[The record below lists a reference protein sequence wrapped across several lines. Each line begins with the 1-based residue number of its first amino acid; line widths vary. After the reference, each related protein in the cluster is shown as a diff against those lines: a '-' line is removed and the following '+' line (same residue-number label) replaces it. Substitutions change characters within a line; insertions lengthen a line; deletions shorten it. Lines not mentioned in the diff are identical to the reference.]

1 MTVTTDERDF
11 MLGELG
17 PQVMKAAKAVA
28 RNWPGV
34 IEDDDLEHDMLVRL
48 LETPNSVEKIYEME
62 NKSRVQALT
71 WMGHQIAKGERTS
84 FEHFSGNFRYSVNE
98 VKKLLAGGMLRGMNP
113 ATGSSWAAEDYVA
126 TDGSFED
133 GLLNRYSTELDLVR
147 AMVRLE
153 DKNHEAARAIVLR
166 YLVGRVPKGSKD
178 EMTLSRGLEYLTE
191 EMNRSFKKQHA
202 EAPDG
207 PGTRKVFS
215 NASARGIS
223 ANDYNGDQGEGRW

>member
-1 MTVTTDERDF
+1 
-11 MLGELG
+11 
-17 PQVMKAAKAVA
+17 
-28 RNWPGV
+28 
-34 IEDDDLEHDMLVRL
+34 
-48 LETPNSVEKIYEME
+48 ME
-62 NKSRVQALT
+62 NRSRVQALT

-84 FEHFSGNFRYSVNE
+84 FEYFTGNFRYSVNE

-147 AMVRLE
+147 AMIRLE

-178 EMTLSRGLEYLTE
+178 EVALVRALVYLTE

-202 EAPDG
+202 ESPDG
-207 PGTRKVFS
+207 PGSRRAIS
-215 NASARGIS
+215 NAKAQRVSQQQYSGAYDGS
-223 ANDYNGDQGEGRW
+223 GSGWSETPGDR